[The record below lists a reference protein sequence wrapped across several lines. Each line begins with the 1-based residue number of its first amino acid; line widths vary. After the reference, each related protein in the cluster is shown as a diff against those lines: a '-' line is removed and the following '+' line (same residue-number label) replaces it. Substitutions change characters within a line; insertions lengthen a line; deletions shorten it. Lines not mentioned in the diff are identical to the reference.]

1 MKAIV
6 FDAFGGTDVLHETEI
21 DIPEPGFGQVRVRVQ
36 AVGVNPVDGK
46 IRSGVMEAIFP
57 TTLPAVPGGEIAGVV
72 DAVGEGV
79 EHLAVGDEVLG
90 WSETGS
96 YAQYALASAAVLAPK
111 PAGLDWA
118 HAAALPVASDGA
130 ERVLDL
136 LGVAS
141 GDTLL
146 IHGASGA
153 LGTIAVQLAVARG
166 ARVIGTAGAANQE
179 YVTSLG
185 ATALVYGDNLV
196 QRVRELAPD
205 GVDAVFDAA
214 GKGALEDSITLRGG
228 TDRIVTTADFRAREL
243 GVVFAEGPQRRSAAR
258 LAELAREAADG
269 TLVTTISAAYP
280 LADAAK
286 AQEASDAGHNRGKI
300 VLTVD

>member
-6 FDAFGGTDVLHETEI
+6 FDTFGGTEVLRETEI
-21 DIPEPGFGQVRVRVQ
+21 DIPQPGPGQVRVRVQ

-72 DAVGEGV
+72 DAVGEDND
-79 EHLAVGDEVLG
+79 HLKVGDEVLG
-90 WSETGS
+90 WSDTGS
-96 YAQYALASAAVLAPK
+96 YAQYALAPAAVLAPK
-111 PAGLDWA
+111 PAGLDWT
-118 HAAALPVASDGA
+118 HAAALPVASDAA

-136 LGVAS
+136 LDVTS
-141 GDTLL
+141 GETLL

-196 QRVRELAPD
+196 QRVRELARE

-214 GKGALEDSITLRGG
+214 GKGALEDSILLRGG
-228 TDRIVTTADFRAREL
+228 TGRIVTTADFRAREL
-243 GVVFAEGPQRRSAAR
+243 GIVFAEGPQRRSAAR
-258 LAELAREAADG
+258 LAELAQQAADG
-269 TLVTTISAAYP
+269 TLVTTLSATYP
-280 LADAAK
+280 LAEAAK
-286 AQEASDAGHNRGKI
+286 AQQASDAGHNRGKLVLI
-300 VLTVD
+300 VN

>member
-6 FDAFGGTDVLHETEI
+6 FDAFGGTEVLHEAEI
-21 DIPEPGFGQVRVRVQ
+21 DIPRPGPGQVRVQVR

-46 IRSGVMEAIFP
+46 IRSGGMEAIFP

-79 EHLAVGDEVLG
+79 EHLKVGDEVLG
-90 WSETGS
+90 WSDTGS
-96 YAQYALASAAVLAPK
+96 YAQYALAPAAVLAPK

-118 HAAALPVASDGA
+118 HAAALPVATDGA

-136 LGVAS
+136 LGITS
-141 GDTLL
+141 GETLL

-166 ARVIGTAGAANQE
+166 ARVIGTAGPANQE

-185 ATALVYGDNLV
+185 ATALVYGENLV
-196 QRVRELAPD
+196 ERVRAVAPD

-214 GKGALEDSITLRGG
+214 GKGALEDSIALRGG
-228 TDRIVTTADFRAREL
+228 TDRIVTTADFRAAEL
-243 GVVFAEGPQRRSAAR
+243 GIVFAEGPQRRSATR
-258 LAELAREAADG
+258 LAELARQAAEG
-269 TLVTTISAAYP
+269 ALRTTISATYP
-280 LADAAK
+280 LSEAAK
-286 AQEASDAGHNRGKI
+286 AQQASDAGHNRGKI
-300 VLTVD
+300 VLAVD

>member
-6 FDAFGGTDVLHETEI
+6 FDTFGGTEVLHEAEI
-21 DIPEPGFGQVRVRVQ
+21 PTPQPGPDQVRVRVH

-72 DAVGEGV
+72 DALGEGV
-79 EHLAVGDEVLG
+79 DHLKVGDEVLG
-90 WSETGS
+90 WSDTGS

-111 PAGLDWA
+111 PAGLDWT

-136 LGVAS
+136 LDVSAGE
-141 GDTLL
+141 TLL

-179 YVTSLG
+179 YVASLG
-185 ATALVYGDNLV
+185 AAALTYGDNLV
-196 QRVRELAPD
+196 ERVRALAPD

-228 TDRIVTTADFRAREL
+228 TDRIVTAADFRAREL
-243 GVVFAEGPQRRSAAR
+243 GIVFAEGPQRRSAAR
-258 LAELAREAADG
+258 LAELARQAADG
-269 TLVTTISAAYP
+269 TLVTTLSATYP
-280 LADAAK
+280 LAQAAQ
-286 AQEASDAGHNRGKI
+286 AQQASDAGHNRGKI
-300 VLTVD
+300 VLTVN